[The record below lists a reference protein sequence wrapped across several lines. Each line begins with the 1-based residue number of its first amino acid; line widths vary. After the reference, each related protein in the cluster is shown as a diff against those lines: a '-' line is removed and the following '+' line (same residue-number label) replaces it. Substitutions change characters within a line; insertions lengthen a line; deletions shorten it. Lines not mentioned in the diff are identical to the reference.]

1 MVFVLQSTAV
11 LKFSMCFL
19 LYRSSSLYAPMQAMD
34 RNGYP
39 LCETHWLESKNS
51 LAVFDRLQG
60 SACSQGGRI
69 PGNVLKVVDNRL
81 QGKHSPNQEAASIL
95 DIRV

>member
-1 MVFVLQSTAV
+1 MV
-11 LKFSMCFL
+11 LKFSKRFL
-19 LYRSSSLYAPMQAMD
+19 LNRFSMSLNAPMQAMD

-69 PGNVLKVVDNRL
+69 PGNVLKVVGNRL
-81 QGKHSPNQEAASIL
+81 QGKDSPKQEAASIH
-95 DIRV
+95 DIAM